1 MVKRP
6 LLLVLL
12 AAALAGCGSDD
23 EASDSTTASGGAKA
37 IELTATEFAFAP
49 EDPTVDAAGEVTIH
63 VVNNGAETHAL
74 EVENEDLDV
83 EEETDEIA
91 PGESADLT
99 VDLAAGEYQIY
110 CPIDGHKSMGM
121 EGTLLVGSG
130 SAGGTETDETNT
142 GQTGTD
148 ADSGYGG

>member
-6 LLLVLL
+6 LLLLLL

-23 EASDSTTASGGAKA
+23 EASDSTTASGEART
-37 IELTATEFAFAP
+37 IEFTATEFAFAP
-49 EDPTVDAAGEVTIH
+49 ENAAVDAAGKVTIH
-63 VVNNGAETHAL
+63 VVNNGTETHAL

-99 VDLAAGEYQIY
+99 VELADGEYEIY
-110 CPIDGHKSMGM
+110 CPIDDHRSMGM
-121 EGTLLVGSG
+121 ETTLRVGSG
-130 SAGGTETDETNT
+130 GAGGGTDTGETDT
-142 GQTGTD
+142 GEDEDG
-148 ADSGYGG
+148 GYGG